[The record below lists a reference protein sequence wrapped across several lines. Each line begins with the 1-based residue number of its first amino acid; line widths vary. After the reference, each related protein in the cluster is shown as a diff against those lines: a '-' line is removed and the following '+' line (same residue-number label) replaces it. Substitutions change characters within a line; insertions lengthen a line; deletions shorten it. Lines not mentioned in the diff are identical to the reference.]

1 MVAYLPK
8 LKTGKKNSS
17 KIGFTEASRE
27 CYHEVL
33 RNLLLSLKNS
43 QDGGGFRAK
52 RVILTTIFSII
63 SCKNDH
69 ELF

>member
-52 RVILTTIFSII
+52 RVILTAIFNII

>member
-1 MVAYLPK
+1 
-8 LKTGKKNSS
+8 
-17 KIGFTEASRE
+17 
-27 CYHEVL
+27 VL

-52 RVILTTIFSII
+52 RVILTTIFNII